1 MEVLAL
7 DTSNRPLSVAVLE
20 DHRILSTMTTTVNR
34 MHSKELLPIIKRLM
48 SHSGLEPEDLTRVVV
63 ASGPGSYTG
72 VRIACTTAKVL
83 AFCLGIDLVSVSSL
97 KTLALN
103 LSADEGALVNPV
115 FDARNENMYTGLYR
129 IKNHMPVPVIKDQ
142 HIPLVNW
149 LAELKKIKEPI
160 IGIGDADHFKAQYQK
175 ALGKQ
180 IDFAIGMDN
189 LPQASALGRYGETQK
204 PVKDVNA
211 FLPNYLRL
219 TPVQARWLKKHPN
232 ASRKPGNYVDM
243 YRAEI

>member
-1 MEVLAL
+1 M
-7 DTSNRPLSVAVLE
+7 LE
-20 DHRILSTMTTTVNR
+20 DHRVLSTMTTTVHR
-34 MHSKELLPIIKRLM
+34 MHSKELLPIVKRLM
-48 SHSGLEPEDLTRVVV
+48 NHSGLEPEDLTRVVV

-72 VRIACTTAKVL
+72 IRIACTMAKVL
-83 AFCLGIDLVSVSSL
+83 AFGLGIDLVSVSSL

-103 LSADEGALVNPV
+103 LSANEGALVNPV

-129 IKNHMPVPVIKDQ
+129 IKNHVPVSVIRDQ

-149 LAELKKIKEPI
+149 LNELKKIKEPI
-160 IGIGDADHFKAQYQK
+160 IGIGDADHFKKAYQK
-175 ALGKQ
+175 ALGQQ
-180 IDFAIGMDN
+180 ISFPVGLDN
-189 LPQASALGRYGETQK
+189 LPQAGELGRYGETQQ

-211 FLPNYLRL
+211 FLPHYLRL

-232 ASRKPGNYVDM
+232 ASRKPGHYVDM